1 MTRLFLRVGKRHGVR
16 PADLVGAIA
25 NEAGVAGDAIG
36 DIMLFDAFS
45 FVDVPA
51 GMATGVEAA
60 LNRTT
65 IRGHPPRVSPARPLP
80 TRPRPAPG
88 QSPLPGAASS

>member
-1 MTRLFLRVGKRHGVR
+1 VTRLFLRVGKRHGVR

-25 NEAGVAGDAIG
+25 NEAGIPGEAIG
-36 DIMLFDAFS
+36 DIMLFDGFS

-51 GMATGVEAA
+51 AAAETVEMA

-65 IRGHPPRVSPARPLP
+65 IRGHAPHVSLARPLAQQDGG
-80 TRPRPAPG
+80 RGR
-88 QSPLPGAASS
+88 